1 MTELSGR
8 RYKNIKKKIFQ
19 TIPASSAKSY
29 NNKSDDDIFRKR
41 IVDPKVLSS
50 LNDLTEVNH
59 VNDQD
64 DESDNNNNN
73 IHDFSEFMN
82 LNSTNDNDDQVN
94 IRVSDDS
101 NQYVRT
107 ESDEIGDGES
117 IDNISTTSTIDN
129 SKKLYQDN
137 IIDSLQ
143 EDLHDY
149 LDDFDVDDNAN
160 HEDVQSA
167 NNTNNIRFA
176 DPLISDVIAIDKCS
190 KDEIPTLF
198 YTHDE
203 TVKFEN
209 DYSREAQKA
218 ELLGI
223 TWSDW
228 IAKRTDEDVVKDE
241 LEDEY
246 NNDYNNDED
255 SYIGFEDLEDENDDS
270 YNF

>member
-8 RYKNIKKKIFQ
+8 RYKNFKKNTFQ
-19 TIPASSAKSY
+19 TIPASSAKLY
-29 NNKSDDDIFRKR
+29 NNKSDVDIFSKR

-50 LNDLTEVNH
+50 KLNELNEDNH
-59 VNDQD
+59 SNDQED
-64 DESDNNNNN
+64 DSDNNVNN

-82 LNSTNDNDDQVN
+82 LTSSNEIDDQVN
-94 IRVSDDS
+94 IRASDES
-101 NQYVRT
+101 NLYVRT
-107 ESDEIGDGES
+107 ESDEIDDGEN

-137 IIDSLQ
+137 VINSLQ

-149 LDDFDVDDNAN
+149 LDDFDADDNVN
-160 HEDVQSA
+160 HDDVHSVD
-167 NNTNNIRFA
+167 NTNNIKFA
-176 DPLISDVIAIDKCS
+176 DPLITSVIAIDKCS

-223 TWSDW
+223 SWSDW
-228 IAKRTDEDVVKDE
+228 IAKRTDEDVAKDE

-246 NNDYNNDED
+246 NNDFNNDD
-255 SYIGFEDLEDENDDS
+255 
-270 YNF
+270 